1 MIFFHYIN
9 TTSLKITLQSC
20 VSYLMTNSSH
30 VSYINHHKQIYV
42 GTHIYYMCS
51 ILYDLIITLDFV
63 DITDIVAFNF
73 SHDGHI

>member
-1 MIFFHYIN
+1 
-9 TTSLKITLQSC
+9 
-20 VSYLMTNSSH
+20 MTNSSH
-30 VSYINHHKQIYV
+30 VNYINHHKQIYV